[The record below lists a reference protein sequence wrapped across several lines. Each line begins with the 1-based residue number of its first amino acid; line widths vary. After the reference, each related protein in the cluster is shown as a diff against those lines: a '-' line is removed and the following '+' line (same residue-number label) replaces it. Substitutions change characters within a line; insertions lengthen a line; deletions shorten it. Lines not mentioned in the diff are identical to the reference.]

1 MQTCS
6 ASFLFCIN
14 HKERN
19 IILRLFWSYKTLL
32 QITAGFIFKRYIHI
46 FESNR
51 QKNAPNNQD
60 NHRQGSKKKLRHLIY
75 RLFYDNWLHHSST
88 LLLPCIP
95 CAVLTAQ
102 LKHTCCPLCVLY
114 WVRLYWH
121 ITLFINKHCR
131 LRIIIPHQMKRFNY
145 LCLFH
150 TSSSFTLSFS
160 AFILPQKNDF
170 CQKSKNIPQLKLR
183 DIFYSL
189 YSGSPIISILFF
201 RERTFSQYVK

>member
-1 MQTCS
+1 MLYYRLFLVVLRSRVRWFDSTRAYQWKRQMQTCS

-88 LLLPCIP
+88 LLLPCSP

-114 WVRLYWH
+114 LSLIH
-121 ITLFINKHCR
+121 I
-131 LRIIIPHQMKRFNY
+131 
-145 LCLFH
+145 
-150 TSSSFTLSFS
+150 
-160 AFILPQKNDF
+160 
-170 CQKSKNIPQLKLR
+170 
-183 DIFYSL
+183 
-189 YSGSPIISILFF
+189 
-201 RERTFSQYVK
+201 